1 MNKINISHLFSI
13 AIVPASALIINIC
26 ILWASKNNAQYSG
39 YLLYLQWT
47 AFLGAIFGLNLIEI
61 KSSHLA
67 RNVRL
72 TPLLDFVL
80 TFNTFFLF
88 LSLALF
94 ILGFFTQSMIIIGA
108 CTIAIHNSYT
118 IASVFKGSLDD
129 LLKQRL
135 LRVAI
140 LISFL
145 PLMLLF
151 GADDNILNI
160 VYVMYPASF
169 LIPIIFYINKLS
181 YLRIIKSCWYTI
193 IFIRKLK
200 KLVVFRLFSYIVDMA
215 HFPLILL
222 AINKLSIL
230 RQDNYWAIFIY
241 FFGFTLPVITVIKQY
256 IGEKIRILLLQPSY
270 KFDLLDVVQKILWS
284 GAIFIFTGIAIYLFD
299 IYFIFFN
306 KLLISSVILI
316 FIFAGVFILSLGSGI
331 TSLVLQH
338 YSMHMQDFYI
348 NTVCFLLSISFYFIS
363 SYFDFLIFD
372 TIFILSISLGLK
384 YFSHSYIV
392 NRHLNV

>member
-26 ILWASKNNAQYSG
+26 VLWASKNNAQYSG

-67 RNVRL
+67 RNVKL
-72 TPLLDFVL
+72 TPLLDFIL

-88 LSLALF
+88 LSLALY

-108 CTIAIHNSYT
+108 CTIAVHNSYT

-145 PLMLLF
+145 PLVLLF
-151 GADDNILNI
+151 GNDDNILNI
-160 VYVMYPASF
+160 VYVIYPASF

-200 KLVVFRLFSYIVDMA
+200 KIVVFRLFSYIVDMA

-230 RQDNYWAIFIY
+230 RQDNYWTIFIY

-270 KFDLLDVVQKILWS
+270 KFDLLDVVQKILWF
-284 GAIFIFTGIAIYLFD
+284 GTIFIFAGIAIYLFD
-299 IYFIFFN
+299 IYFNFFN
-306 KLLISSVILI
+306 KLLITSVILI
-316 FIFAGVFILSLGSGI
+316 FIFIGVFILSLGSGI

-348 NTVCFLLSISFYFIS
+348 NTVCFLLSVSFYLIS

-372 TIFILSISLGLK
+372 TIFILSISLALK

-392 NRHLNV
+392 NRHLDV

>member
-1 MNKINISHLFSI
+1 MNKINISHLSSI
-13 AIVPASALIINIC
+13 AIVPASALIINVFV
-26 ILWASKNNAQYSG
+26 LWASKNNAQYSG

-67 RNVRL
+67 RNVKL

-88 LSLALF
+88 LALALY

-151 GADDNILNI
+151 GTDDNILNI

-270 KFDLLDVVQKILWS
+270 KFDLLDVVQKILWF
-284 GAIFIFTGIAIYLFD
+284 GTIFIFAGIAIYLFD
-299 IYFIFFN
+299 IYFKFFN

-316 FIFAGVFILSLGSGI
+316 IIFAGVFILSLGSGI

-348 NTVCFLLSISFYFIS
+348 NTVCFLLSVSFYFIS

>member
-1 MNKINISHLFSI
+1 MNKINISHLSSI
-13 AIVPASALIINIC
+13 AIVPASALIINVFV
-26 ILWASKNNAQYSG
+26 LWASKNNAQYSG

-67 RNVRL
+67 RNVKL

-88 LSLALF
+88 LALALY

-151 GADDNILNI
+151 GTDDNILNI

-270 KFDLLDVVQKILWS
+270 KFDLLDVVQKILWF

-299 IYFIFFN
+299 IYFKFFN

-316 FIFAGVFILSLGSGI
+316 IIFAGVFILSLGSGI

-348 NTVCFLLSISFYFIS
+348 NTVCFLLSVSFYFIS

>member
-26 ILWASKNNAQYSG
+26 VLWATKNNAQYSS

-67 RNVRL
+67 RNVKL
-72 TPLLDFVL
+72 APLLDFIL

-88 LSLALF
+88 LSLALY
-94 ILGFFTQSMIIIGA
+94 ILGFFTQSMIVTGA
-108 CTIAIHNSYT
+108 CAIAIHNSYT
-118 IASVFKGSLDD
+118 IASVFKGRLDD

-145 PLMLLF
+145 PLMLLY
-151 GADDNILNI
+151 GNDDNILNI
-160 VYVMYPASF
+160 VYIIYPVSF

-181 YLRIIKSCWYTI
+181 YLRIIKSCWHTI
-193 IFIRKLK
+193 ILIRKLK
-200 KLVVFRLFSYIVDMA
+200 KLVVFRLLSYIVDMA
-215 HFPLILL
+215 HLPLILL

-241 FFGFTLPVITVIKQY
+241 FFGFTLPVVTVIKQY

-270 KFDLLDVVQKILWS
+270 KFDLLYIVQKILWC
-284 GAIFIFTGIAIYLFD
+284 GAIFIFIGIAIYLFD
-299 IYFIFFN
+299 IYFTIFN

-331 TSLVLQH
+331 TSLVLQY

-348 NTVCFLLSISFYFIS
+348 NTVCFIFSVSFYFIS
-363 SYFDFLIFD
+363 SNFNLAIFD
-372 TIFILSISLGLK
+372 TIFILAISLGLK

-392 NRHLNV
+392 NRHLDF